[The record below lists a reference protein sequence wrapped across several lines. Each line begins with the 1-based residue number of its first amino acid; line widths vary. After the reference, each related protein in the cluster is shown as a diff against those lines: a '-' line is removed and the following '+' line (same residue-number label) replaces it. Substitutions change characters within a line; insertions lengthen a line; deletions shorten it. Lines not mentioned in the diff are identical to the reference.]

1 MPRQPGIDPKQE
13 GGAFGPSAKETRQTR
28 RKFDMKLAKK
38 RASKPARSPKR
49 ATKKKPPMTKAERAA
64 LITKFRGKK

>member
-28 RKFDMKLAKK
+28 RKPDVKLAKK
-38 RASKPARSPKR
+38 RAPKSARSTKR
-49 ATKKKPPMTKAERAA
+49 ATKKKPPMTPEQRAA
-64 LITKFRGKK
+64 LIAKFKGKK